1 MKRKINTKI
10 ISMLLALIMIF
21 SIIPMGTITASAA
34 GQSKTLSMN
43 WDQIQA
49 IGPQQPSMCSAYA
62 LAYCRTILDKTKAN
76 PYNYWNSQI
85 GAMWSWGRYSIAYP
99 KSNAEVLK
107 LLYDQISNGR
117 PAIVHLYS
125 AYSSYGHWV
134 AVVGYKDVTNVNS
147 LSTSNFLIIDP
158 YKSSFAKGIRS
169 LGNYTLNSDKR
180 VIITNSGNAGFS
192 VNNGVTT
199 PPAAALA
206 TTPNI
211 STASSDIAIGKSFS
225 FNWSAQNAAKYEY
238 KLTAPNGTVKNA
250 TITNTSFSDTFT
262 QVGTYSFQ
270 VRAYNSDNKATGWSS
285 TVSLTTHNACT
296 VRFED
301 YDGSE
306 ISSQTV
312 EWGKNAT
319 APVSPS
325 REGYTFQ
332 SWSDSYYNVTSNK
345 IIKAVY
351 KINTYTVNFLDRNN
365 NVLKT
370 EKVEYNLSATPPD
383 NKNVEEGYEFL
394 DWASEDYKNVYTQ
407 DPSKTINVQGIY
419 NWANQDLP
427 VICTIT
433 SATRQTDGYYVFF
446 DIKNYDKAITR
457 GRAVITLKT
466 ASGKLVDTTESAA
479 FSIPVDTTKTGMEVF
494 IPCDKAATNIEVII
508 VNSYSSGV
516 PISEMKSSAI
526 DQGLMWSEWSTTQ
539 PVGTDLEV
547 ETRTVYRS
555 SDKETTTGNTKTKD
569 GWTWDGTR
577 SEKYTY
583 TGFQDSTMT
592 LYENESIRLN
602 LVDTRQVPVYAT
614 RTLYCYYH
622 FYKYKGGNHT
632 WCPLSTHAGGT
643 WHQINVADGT
653 MRFTGY
659 SSCASS
665 YAEYSGPACPICGCD
680 QYWFKSSNSA
690 DNTTEQYVSY
700 YKNQYNYRT
709 TDFTY
714 NFYRWKDWTDWNTN
728 EVTASD
734 SRKVET
740 QEQYRYKS
748 ASAGIEDDS
757 GRNITISGQTNSV
770 NKTFYSYKV
779 IGIFPVLLSNEIE
792 YDKEYLG
799 DLYGYTVLTSEP
811 LEQKGTD
818 NDGNPIYYTPYTAE
832 MDAGNPIPSPYERTC
847 VVTSNGTV
855 DADTYPLA
863 GKQISIFVYKVDGAS
878 DYTNEYVGQSTI
890 AEDGSYSFTFKL
902 REEPTVKTG
911 DFTVAIGIEG
921 TSNTIVVDTIAAPKP
936 THNVKFYDWDGNIIS
951 EQTVVDGENATV
963 PTAPEKEGYDFVGW
977 DESNINISSD
987 VEITAQYKKKQ
998 FSVVF
1003 VDWQNQLIEVK
1014 SYEYGDALTTPDF
1027 ANIEGYTFTGWD
1039 KIVAGKSTVTE
1050 NMVVAAEY
1058 DINTYTVKFCDYEGN
1073 IISTQEVE
1081 YGSSATAPTVSTG
1094 SNGEQFAGWFNP
1106 EEYTN
1111 VNHDVVIVPSYYFEE
1126 TTDIPTANYTT
1137 GEYNDTIQ
1145 LELTSPDENA
1155 VIYYYLDGD
1164 ISAESIYTGPITVD
1178 KSCSVSY
1185 YATSLGKNNS
1195 DTDIKYYCINNSTVP
1210 SEWMLYSEL
1219 PSKVTDNLDRYVLES
1234 DTGYKYKNTKTSA
1247 SVSEIE
1253 DLMADGW
1260 THNGETYTN
1269 WTAWQDEEILADSTL
1284 NGFEIG
1290 TQEVE
1295 DTSVIR
1301 YQYSHYKY
1309 TDGNG
1314 TVQYSATAVD
1324 GFDCTY
1330 ETVTVNSRLSIAG
1343 FLDDGTSYYVTNG
1356 QTWFKQTKVNG
1367 TKTQYH
1373 SRYKNV
1379 DLFKW
1384 TAWTTDAPTIN
1395 EAREYSTD
1403 DVYRY
1408 YNKNYHIVNLYDNIG
1423 ENGITLFVEDG
1434 KAFDMNQLIQ
1444 TEGYEFTGIY
1454 NDEMYADAYDT
1465 TSAITES
1472 KNLYVKYTPKKY
1484 TVVFQMMDGTELD
1497 TQTVSYLDSA
1507 TAPQTDSV
1515 PGFVFGGWD
1524 KEFDCITG
1532 DTVITGRYYKESEY
1546 ARVTLSKDAINLFNG
1561 TQYTLYANIT
1571 PVNLSGEDVIW
1582 SSSDTSVATVDDK
1595 GVVMGISKG
1604 TATITAKV
1612 VKTKETATCVV
1623 TVNQDLTTGILLKSD
1638 SPYNYDEEGYLR
1650 RVTLGTTA
1658 QEITEQFANTGLKVF
1673 DASGVELLAND
1684 KVGTGTQVR
1693 LYNGGLAD
1701 FKTVVI
1707 TGDMSG
1713 DGLINN
1719 RDVATLNRYLV
1730 NKVTAKE
1737 CQMLAIDVNGDGYV
1751 NNRDAAMVARYLV
1764 GKDTF

>member
-34 GQSKTLSMN
+34 ETWVFPVCGKTYVSSFVGSRWGNIHTGIDIPGKLCTVVAARAGTVCGVYNSCPHWNTSTSGCVPEHNNTYGNLVKIKHSDGTIAFYGHLAPNTIVVKVGQTVKAGQKIAQVGSSGQST
-43 WDQIQA
+43 
-49 IGPQQPSMCSAYA
+49 GPH
-62 LAYCRTILDKTKAN
+62 LHF
-76 PYNYWNSQI
+76 
-85 GAMWSWGRYSIAYP
+85 
-99 KSNAEVLK
+99 EV
-107 LLYDQISNGR
+107 R
-117 PAIVHLYS
+117 PAPYR
-125 AYSSYGHWV
+125 
-134 AVVGYKDVTNVNS
+134 YKENYLNVNPDNIS
-147 LSTSNFLIIDP
+147 
-158 YKSSFAKGIRS
+158 YKYISSPQI
-169 LGNYTLNSDKR
+169 
-180 VIITNSGNAGFS
+180 VE
-192 VNNGVTT
+192 TT

-211 STASSDIAIGKSFS
+211 STASSDIAVGKNFS

-250 TITNTSFSDTFT
+250 TITNASFSDTFT

-319 APVSPS
+319 APVSPN

-569 GWTWDGTR
+569 GWTWDGTVKT
-577 SEKYTY
+577 SV
-583 TGFQDSTMT
+583 GNWSAWQWNSISAFS
-592 LYENESIRLN
+592 NESQKREVQTQSAVYSSN
-602 LVDTRQVPVYAT
+602 YKTQYHYTRYTNNSGSRFGPCA
-614 RTLYCYYH
+614 
-622 FYKYKGGNHT
+622 
-632 WCPLSTHAGGT
+632 GT
-643 WHQINVADGT
+643 WSGIYCGNFQERAWSDSALSVFNTQTSNQAGT
-653 MRFTGY
+653 FHCYNR
-659 SSCASS
+659 
-665 YAEYSGPACPICGCD
+665 SGDPWYN
-680 QYWFKSSNSA
+680 Q
-690 DNTTEQYVSY
+690 TTREQWVSD
-700 YKNQYNYRT
+700 NYRT
-709 TDFTY
+709 QYRYLDTNFTY

-757 GRNITISGQTNSV
+757 GRNITISGTLDSSTTKYNYQEIRYKNIFG
-770 NKTFYSYKV
+770 TFDEPNGK
-779 IGIFPVLLSNEIE
+779 I
-792 YDKEYLG
+792 
-799 DLYGYTVLTSEP
+799 TSFDAP
-811 LEQKGTD
+811 LEQTGIDTDGVTPLYEYPDSEAKTITHISKFVGTEEFSD
-818 NDGNPIYYTPYTAE
+818 
-832 MDAGNPIPSPYERTC
+832 
-847 VVTSNGTV
+847 
-855 DADTYPLA
+855 LA

-1210 SEWMLYSEL
+1210 SEWVLYSEL

-1253 DLMADGW
+1253 DLLADGW
-1260 THNGETYTN
+1260 THNGETYTD

-1314 TVQYSATAVD
+1314 TVQYSAAAVD

-1497 TQTVSYLDSA
+1497 TQTVSYLESA